1 MNKLAYV
8 RHFGMGLALSI
19 LLASCG
25 WPGGVPEGMV
35 SLAEELPPA
44 PEKNVLI
51 ISFDAFRYDRMGAYG
66 SDIGLT
72 PNMDEFARDAL
83 VFDAAYVAGQAT
95 PSSFAAAFTG
105 LNPFKVFRKWSL
117 VETQTLAK
125 VFQSNGYTTG
135 GFFNNQYI
143 SEERNFDQGFDAFQ
157 VMVNPTDLEPLDS
170 IKGFLDEHGDD
181 RFFAWV
187 HFINPHSSYDYR
199 EMAKEF
205 YSPDYS
211 GEYEKQS
218 GARVQSYDIEEM
230 SEEDLDRIG
239 ELYNGEVHF
248 ADHRFGQVIE
258 HVEKLG
264 LKDDT
269 VILMTADHGEAYRE
283 HGVLGHHQLYE
294 EVVRVPL
301 ILRHP
306 DGGKG
311 GRVEVPVS
319 NIDFLPTL
327 ASIAGLDYVAE
338 ATDGVDWREPFD
350 PDRPLLFTQM
360 TNDLKYSM
368 AMRRGDLKFLM
379 WCTPKENFEEEL
391 YHLGEDPAELDNLI
405 DDPEF
410 AARADEMYQTWEE
423 MIDQHPCTAIETALD
438 GGNMLDGLDEEAIEK
453 LRSLGYIQ

>member
-1 MNKLAYV
+1 MKKLGFISP
-8 RHFGMGLALSI
+8 FGKGLALSL
-19 LLASCG
+19 LLASCD

-35 SLAEELPPA
+35 SLAEELPRA
-44 PEKNVLI
+44 PETNILV

-72 PNMDEFARDAL
+72 PNMDEFANDAL

-117 VETQTLAK
+117 LETQTLAK
-125 VFQSNGYTTG
+125 VFRSDGYMTG

-143 SEERNFDQGFDAFQ
+143 SKERNFNQGFDAFQ
-157 VMVNPTDLEPLDS
+157 VMVNPTDMEPLSAIRD
-170 IKGFLDEHGDD
+170 FLDEHGDE

-199 EMAKEF
+199 EMAEKF
-205 YSPDYS
+205 YSPNYT
-211 GEYEKQS
+211 GKYEKRS

-248 ADHRFGQVIE
+248 ADHRFGQVME
-258 HVEKLG
+258 HVKKLG

-269 VILMTADHGEAYRE
+269 LIVMTADHGEAYRE

-301 ILRHP
+301 IVRHP
-306 DGGKG
+306 GGKKG
-311 GRVEVPVS
+311 GRVDAPVS
-319 NIDFLPTL
+319 NIDFLPTF
-327 ASIAGLDYVAE
+327 ASIAGVNYVAE
-338 ATDGVDWREPFD
+338 ATDGVNWRQPFD
-350 PDRPLLFTQM
+350 PDRVLLFTQM

-368 AMRRGDLKFLM
+368 AMRQGDLKFLM
-379 WCTPKENFEEEL
+379 WCTPKEDFEEEL
-391 YHLGEDPAELDNLI
+391 YHLGQDPKELNNLI

-410 AARADEMYQTWEE
+410 AARADEMYETWRD
-423 MIDQHPCTAIETALD
+423 MIGQHPCTTIHAALD
-438 GGNMLDGLDEEAIEK
+438 GGDMQDGLDEDAIEK
-453 LRSLGYIQ
+453 LKSLGYIQ